1 MENKG
6 IYKVGIAILILT
18 LILILWLSG
27 IIDKS
32 NLVYIKSLE
41 AAYAGWYR
49 EYRFL
54 ATIVFTSAYIL
65 LVSLSLPGSSV
76 LTLAAGAVFGFW
88 HGVALVSFSGAV
100 GATIA
105 AYNARFLVRDLAERR
120 FGPRLAAVNR
130 GLEKEGLL
138 YLLLLRLIP
147 VIPFVVL
154 NPLIGLTRMPLLT
167 FYWVS
172 QIGMLPGN
180 MIYIDT
186 GSQMACMSA
195 WNDLFSAKLW
205 LPRILL
211 VLLSLTIKK
220 IRTHFI

>member
-1 MENKG
+1 M
-6 IYKVGIAILILT
+6 YKIGIAIPILT

-27 IIDKS
+27 VIDQS
-32 NLVYIKSLE
+32 NLVYFKSLE
-41 AAYAGWYR
+41 TAYADWYR
-49 EYRFL
+49 EYQFL
-54 ATIVFTSAYIL
+54 ATIAFSSAYIL

-88 HGVALVSFSGAV
+88 PGVALVSFSGAA

-120 FGPRLAAVNR
+120 FGPKLAAVNR
-130 GLEKEGLL
+130 GLDKEGPL

-147 VIPFVVL
+147 VIPFVIL

-180 MIYIDT
+180 MIYIDA
-186 GSQMACMSA
+186 GSQVAGMSA
-195 WNDLFSAKLW
+195 WSDLFSAKLW

-211 VLLSLTIKK
+211 VLLSLTIKR
-220 IRTHFI
+220 IRTYL